1 MPRDCARFAPFH
13 VSRKCCIFIFY
24 FENLLRWNFLVC
36 LHINYRYVSILVQ
49 IGQPVATSGKSATPI
64 DEKCALFAPPDARS
78 CTENSLWVK
87 VGEPESR
94 DMVYPLSHLNG
105 SLIPTPPPFFRKKR
119 SGGEERRRESPRYN
133 LTLKL

>member
-36 LHINYRYVSILVQ
+36 LHINYRYVNILVQ

-64 DEKCALFAPPDARS
+64 DEKCARFAPPDAT
-78 CTENSLWVK
+78 CDAVVLTV
-87 VGEPESR
+87 
-94 DMVYPLSHLNG
+94 H
-105 SLIPTPPPFFRKKR
+105 
-119 SGGEERRRESPRYN
+119 N
-133 LTLKL
+133 LTCFQLDNLFKSTNELLLWKLSAIKKQK

>member
-64 DEKCALFAPPDARS
+64 DEKCARFAPPDAIARAYVQFS
-78 CTENSLWVK
+78 HQLATLEKIYVCLIYVK
-87 VGEPESR
+87 SV
-94 DMVYPLSHLNG
+94 VY
-105 SLIPTPPPFFRKKR
+105 
-119 SGGEERRRESPRYN
+119 
-133 LTLKL
+133 